1 MSKIKWKTKKE
12 IEIEEEMRKTKKLT
26 QEERLEALE
35 TVVLELLLG
44 GEK

>member
-1 MSKIKWKTKKE
+1 MAKIIWKTKKE
-12 IEIEEEMRKTKKLT
+12 IEEEKKKTKKPT

-35 TVVLELLLG
+35 TAVLELVLG

>member
-35 TVVLELLLG
+35 TVVIELLLG

>member
-1 MSKIKWKTKKE
+1 MAKIKWKTKK
-12 IEIEEEMRKTKKLT
+12 EIEEEMRKTKKLT